1 MNIPKIKN
9 KTPFFAALIAAF
21 VFLASCDESTN
32 PLNFNAF
39 PVEQDAQLGYE
50 VDQEMQSAPQEYP
63 ILNNPQATAY
73 VQAIVDEI
81 ILSPEVRYADV
92 FPYEVRIVHDDETVN
107 AFALP
112 GGYIYVY
119 TGLLKFLDYEDT
131 LAGILAHEV
140 AHADRRHATRR
151 MTKAYGIG
159 FVLGLLLGDDPTALE
174 ELAANISANA
184 TLLYN
189 SRTDEDEADKYS
201 FKYLQSTNYYPG
213 AIKFFFEKVGDG
225 SGGNF
230 TQLFM
235 THPDP
240 DDRLDEINIMI
251 DEANLPQPNLST
263 AEYNEFKSILP

>member
-1 MNIPKIKN
+1 MDNLKIIN
-9 KTPFFAALIAAF
+9 KLPFLATLFAAL
-21 VFLASCDESTN
+21 VFLVSCDESTN

-39 PVEQDAQLGYE
+39 PVEQDVRLGYE
-50 VDQEMQSAPQEYP
+50 VDQEMQNTPQEYP

-81 ILSPEVRYADV
+81 IQSPEVRYADV

-119 TGLLKFLDYEDT
+119 TGLLKFLDYKET
-131 LAGILAHEV
+131 LAGILAHEA
-140 AHADRRHATRR
+140 AHSDRRHATRR

-159 FVLGLLLGDDPTALE
+159 FVLGLLLGDDPGALE
-174 ELAANISANA
+174 ELAANIAANV

-189 SRTDEDEADKYS
+189 SRSDEDEADEYS

-225 SGGNF
+225 SGGDF

-240 DDRLDEINIMI
+240 DDRLDEINKMI
-251 DEANLPQPNLST
+251 EEANLPTPNLSS
-263 AEYNEFKSILP
+263 AEYSEFKSILP